1 MILREKILM
10 PYFLKLNPFGSDQS
24 HRINRI
30 NRININHGYQQFGF
44 GFGFGFGFDFGKAG
58 GSCAR
63 NAPKNEAV

>member
-1 MILREKILM
+1 L
-10 PYFLKLNPFGSDQS
+10 DQIN
-24 HRINRI
+24 RINRI

-44 GFGFGFGFDFGKAG
+44 GFGFDFGFGFGFGKAG